1 MGKIMMPS
9 TVIRRYPSATVI
21 RAMLPGVLRFAAVAL
36 ALWTIVY
43 TASCAHNRIAASI
56 PRAAGKVQTEYAL
69 RYIDMKVGDG
79 KPAEPGKFYTVH
91 YTGWLA
97 DGKKFDSSRDHNE
110 PITFQQGKHRV
121 IAGWDTGFEGM
132 RVGGQ
137 RRLFIPY
144 QLAYGENGRG
154 PIPPKSELIF
164 DIELLN
170 VQDTA
175 PAPSR

>member
-1 MGKIMMPS
+1 MMLSHVTRTSPQTAQIGELPHIM
-9 TVIRRYPSATVI
+9 
-21 RAMLPGVLRFAAVAL
+21 LKFRFAALTVAAIL
-36 ALWTIVY
+36 CT
-43 TASCAHNRIAASI
+43 TSCAHNRLAASI
-56 PRAAGKVQTEYAL
+56 PRTTGKIQTEYAL
-69 RYIDMKVGDG
+69 RYIDIKLGDG

-121 IAGWDTGFEGM
+121 IVGWDTGFEGM
-132 RVGGQ
+132 RAGGQ

-170 VQDTA
+170 VQDTP
-175 PAPSR
+175 PAPSK